1 MIEHIKSGKSKWIA
15 LLESVELLPQG
26 NADLQ
31 DFDLKD
37 KENAESQPNSIQEK
51 GRTILKV

>member
-1 MIEHIKSGKSKWIA
+1 MIELIKSGKSKWIA

-37 KENAESQPNSIQEK
+37 KENAESQPNSIEEK
-51 GRTILKV
+51 GRIILKV